1 MNKKFLSAILFGALM
16 VTSTGTFVSCKDYDD
31 DIDEING
38 KIDKIETTLSELESK
53 IGDKGVS
60 SVTFD
65 EKTGVLTVVDG
76 TGSHTYTIK
85 TTAPSVEKTVVT
97 VDGKDLK
104 VDGKV
109 IGQLGDT
116 VEVKDNELYV
126 NGKATGIKVG
136 KYAILEN
143 DADGMYTITLPDAN
157 GEMKTIKLPKATSGM
172 MNVTANVAK
181 FTAKN
186 TVTPSTAPD
195 GIAWGKADKAITWK
209 GAKGNIAKGQLLLGR
224 YTEGEVTVVPS
235 SYNLGAQT
243 LKLVASDGSVAPV
256 TVTATANN
264 DLIYDKGDRAA
275 SANGNWT
282 VAITMDETV
291 TADNIAT
298 AFATEVES
306 QAKNVKYA
314 LSVNGDLVTGYEF
327 VIDTDETAETNA
339 LEATKIKVGGV
350 EGTDDAK
357 TASGTALTISDFKL
371 GTNEIIIED
380 KDKNNAD
387 AHKVYDAYLE
397 IGDIDKAGRY
407 GVTVNGMKITAADK
421 AAKQEIPFIVHIL
434 DVTGAE
440 TKQYIKVTF
449 VAATIE
455 DEPIADQTY
464 KLMPEKNFVIDLG
477 NTFTGLTDEQADKV
491 QGNIT
496 WATDGNFFKEDITES
511 NVTYYTDAACKKQVT
526 DLSKAAT
533 IKTIKYAKIA
543 DSEIADAPKAG
554 ATKLTITLSDA
565 DADGNE
571 IKKVSANYTITLPSF
586 DELAVVNTNAL
597 WNEAGTTLTARMG
610 YSTNATLSLAKAYTV
625 KDGVKGLAID
635 DIEYVA
641 TYTTDAGKVTELTV
655 NKGEIENA
663 GGLIDDNK
671 VKYNTLAATAS
682 IELVADIEDLT
693 VSKDFTV
700 TVKSIFEDAKIVYY
714 KAGAA
719 QSIATVGADNYIA
732 PLTGAADKR
741 TGLALVFNGKEIA
754 VAGTDM
760 AIDGITLTTSDPSA
774 ATEVKVEYDNTE
786 ASKGTVVDPTGT
798 TGKDAK
804 GVSITDMK
812 SGEKGT
818 LVVTF
823 TDKNDVVTTS
833 TIDYQYN

>member
-1 MNKKFLSAILFGALM
+1 M
-16 VTSTGTFVSCKDYDD
+16 VSSTGTFVSCKDYDD

-172 MNVTANVAK
+172 MSVTANEAT
-181 FTAKN
+181 FTAKSIA
-186 TVTPSTAPD
+186 STAPD
-195 GIAWGKADKAITWK
+195 GIAWGKAPEAITWK

-327 VIDTDETAETNA
+327 VIDTDETAETTA
-339 LEATKIKVGGV
+339 LAATKIKVGGV
-350 EGTDDAK
+350 NGTDAAK
-357 TASGTALTISDFKL
+357 TAGGTALTISNFKL

-380 KDKNNAD
+380 KDESNAD

-449 VAATIE
+449 VAATVE

-526 DLSKAAT
+526 DLSSAAT

-543 DSEIADAPKAG
+543 KDEIATAPKAG
-554 ATKLTITLSDA
+554 ATKLTITLSD
-565 DADGNE
+565 DAAAGNE

-610 YSTNATLSLAKAYTV
+610 WSTNATLSLAKAYTV

-641 TYTTDAGKVTELTV
+641 TYTTDDDDVKELTV
-655 NKGEIENA
+655 KKGEIANA
-663 GGLIDDNK
+663 GGLIDNNK

-760 AIDGITLTTSDPSA
+760 KIDGITLTTNDPSS

-786 ASKGTVVDPTGT
+786 ASKGKVVAPTE

-823 TDKNDVVTTS
+823 TDKNGVVTTS

>member
-1 MNKKFLSAILFGALM
+1 M

-31 DIDEING
+31 DIDEINS

-172 MNVTANVAK
+172 MSVTANEAT
-181 FTAKN
+181 FTAKSIA
-186 TVTPSTAPD
+186 STAPD
-195 GIAWGKADKAITWK
+195 GIAWGKAPGAITWK

-243 LKLVASDGSVAPV
+243 LKLVASDGSAAPV

-298 AFATEVES
+298 AFATEVEGDP
-306 QAKNVKYA
+306 KNVKYA

-327 VIDTDETAETNA
+327 VIDTDETAETTA
-339 LEATKIKVGGV
+339 LAATKIKVGGA

-357 TASGTALTISDFKL
+357 NASNPLDISDFKL

-380 KDKNNAD
+380 KDASNAD

-434 DVTGAE
+434 DVKGTE

-449 VAATIE
+449 VAATVE

-496 WATDGNFFKEDITES
+496 WATDGNFFKKDITKS

-526 DLSKAAT
+526 DLSSAAT

-543 DSEIADAPKAG
+543 KDEIADAPKAG

-565 DADGNE
+565 AAAGNE
-571 IKKVSANYTITLPSF
+571 IKKVNANYTITLPSF

-610 YSTNATLSLAKAYTV
+610 YSSNATLSLAKAYTV

-641 TYTTDAGKVTELTV
+641 TYTTDAGAVTKLSVTD
-655 NKGEIENA
+655 GEIA
-663 GGLIDDNK
+663 DADGLIDDNK

-760 AIDGITLTTSDPSA
+760 AIDGITLTTNDPSS

-786 ASKGTVVDPTGT
+786 ASKGTVVAPTGT
-798 TGKDAK
+798 SKDAK

-823 TDKNDVVTTS
+823 TDKNGVVTTS

>member
-31 DIDEING
+31 DIDEINS

-172 MNVTANVAK
+172 MNVTANETT
-181 FTAKN
+181 FTAKSIA
-186 TVTPSTAPD
+186 STAPD

-243 LKLVASDGSVAPV
+243 LKLVASDGSAAPV

-264 DLIYDKGDRAA
+264 DLIYGERAA

-327 VIDTDETAETNA
+327 VIDTDETAETTA
-339 LEATKIKVGGV
+339 LAATKIKVGGV
-350 EGTDDAK
+350 EGTDAAT
-357 TASGTALTISDFKL
+357 TASNPLTISNFKL

-380 KDKNNAD
+380 KDASNAD

-434 DVTGAE
+434 DVTGTE

-449 VAATIE
+449 VAATVE

-496 WATDGNFFKEDITES
+496 WATDGNFFKKDITKS

-526 DLSKAAT
+526 DLSSAAT

-543 DSEIADAPKAG
+543 KDEIADAPKAG
-554 ATKLTITLSDA
+554 ATKLTITLSD
-565 DADGNE
+565 DAAAGNE

-610 YSTNATLSLAKAYTV
+610 YSSNATLSLAKAYTV

-655 NKGEIENA
+655 NNGEIENA
-663 GGLIDDNK
+663 GGLIVEKK

-682 IELVADIEDLT
+682 IELATDLT

-760 AIDGITLTTSDPSA
+760 KIDGITLTTSDPSS
-774 ATEVKVEYDNTE
+774 ATEVKVEYDNTD

-798 TGKDAK
+798 DKDAK

-823 TDKNDVVTTS
+823 TDKNGVVTTS

>member
-53 IGDKGVS
+53 IGDKGVT

-97 VDGKDLK
+97 VDGKNLK

-172 MNVTANVAK
+172 MSVTANEAT
-181 FTAKN
+181 FTAK
-186 TVTPSTAPD
+186 SIASSAPD
-195 GIAWGKADKAITWK
+195 GIAWGKAPGAITWK

-264 DLIYDKGDRAA
+264 DLIYGERAA

-327 VIDTDETAETNA
+327 VIDTDEDPEATA

-357 TASGTALTISDFKL
+357 TASGTPLAISDFKL

-380 KDKNNAD
+380 KAADNAD

-449 VAATIE
+449 VAATVE

-496 WATDGNFFKEDITES
+496 WVTDGNFFKASIS
-511 NVTYYTDAACKKQVT
+511 SVTYYTDAACKKQVT
-526 DLSKAAT
+526 DLSSAAT

-565 DADGNE
+565 ADAGNE

-610 YSTNATLSLAKAYTV
+610 WSTNATLSLAKAYTV

-663 GGLIDDNK
+663 DGLIVEKK

-760 AIDGITLTTSDPSA
+760 AIDGITLTTNDPSS
-774 ATEVKVEYDNTE
+774 ATEVKVEYSNTD
-786 ASKGTVVDPTGT
+786 ASKGTVVAPKGT
-798 TGKDAK
+798 AADKDAK

-823 TDKNDVVTTS
+823 TDKNNVVTTS

>member
-31 DIDEING
+31 DIDEINS

-53 IGDKGVS
+53 IGDKGVT

-172 MNVTANVAK
+172 MNVTANEAT
-181 FTAKN
+181 FTAK
-186 TVTPSTAPD
+186 SIASSAPD

-243 LKLVASDGSVAPV
+243 LKLVASDGSAAPV

-327 VIDTDETAETNA
+327 VIDTDETAETTA
-339 LEATKIKVGGV
+339 LAATKIKVGGV

-357 TASGTALTISDFKL
+357 AESNPLTISNFKL

-380 KDKNNAD
+380 KNESNAD

-434 DVTGAE
+434 DVTGTE

-449 VAATIE
+449 VAATVE

-526 DLSKAAT
+526 DLSSAAT

-543 DSEIADAPKAG
+543 EDEIATAPKAG

-565 DADGNE
+565 AAAGNE

-641 TYTTDAGKVTELTV
+641 TYTTDAGAVTKLSVTD
-655 NKGEIENA
+655 GEIADAN
-663 GGLIDDNK
+663 GLIDDNK

-732 PLTGAADKR
+732 PLTGTADKR
-741 TGLALVFNGKEIA
+741 AGLALVFNGKEIA

-760 AIDGITLTTSDPSA
+760 KIDGITLTTNDPSS
-774 ATEVKVEYDNTE
+774 ATEVKVEYDNTD

-798 TGKDAK
+798 DKDAK

-823 TDKNDVVTTS
+823 TDKNGVVTTS

>member
-1 MNKKFLSAILFGALM
+1 M

-172 MNVTANVAK
+172 MSVTANEAT
-181 FTAKN
+181 FTAK
-186 TVTPSTAPD
+186 SIASSAPD

-264 DLIYDKGDRAA
+264 NLIYGERAA

-327 VIDTDETAETNA
+327 VIDTNETAETTP
-339 LEATKIKVGGV
+339 LEATKIKVGRV
-350 EGTDDAK
+350 NGTDAAK
-357 TASGTALTISDFKL
+357 AASNPLTISNFKL

-380 KDKNNAD
+380 KAADNAD

-449 VAATIE
+449 VAATVE

-511 NVTYYTDAACKKQVT
+511 NVTYYTDAACKKEVT
-526 DLSKAAT
+526 DLSSAAT

-565 DADGNE
+565 ADAGNE

-610 YSTNATLSLAKAYTV
+610 WSTNATLSLAKAYTV

-641 TYTTDAGKVTELTV
+641 TYTTDDGAVTPLTV
-655 NKGEIENA
+655 TA
-663 GGLIDDNK
+663 GNIADANGLIDDNK

-682 IELVADIEDLT
+682 IELVEDIEDLT

-760 AIDGITLTTSDPSA
+760 AIDGITLTTNDPSS

-786 ASKGTVVDPTGT
+786 ASKGTVVAPKGT
-798 TGKDAK
+798 AADKDAK

-823 TDKNDVVTTS
+823 TDKNGVVTTS

>member
-1 MNKKFLSAILFGALM
+1 M

-53 IGDKGVS
+53 IGDKGVT

-172 MNVTANVAK
+172 MNVTANEAT
-181 FTAKN
+181 FTAK
-186 TVTPSTAPD
+186 SIASSAPD
-195 GIAWGKADKAITWK
+195 GIAWEKAPGAITWK

-264 DLIYDKGDRAA
+264 DLIYGDRAA

-327 VIDTDETAETNA
+327 VIDTDETAETTA

-350 EGTDDAK
+350 EGTDAAK
-357 TASGTALTISDFKL
+357 TASNPLTISDFKL

-380 KDKNNAD
+380 KDASNAD

-449 VAATIE
+449 VAATVE

-496 WATDGNFFKEDITES
+496 WATDGNFFKASIS
-511 NVTYYTDAACKKQVT
+511 SVTYYTDAACKKQVT

-565 DADGNE
+565 AAAGNE

-641 TYTTDAGKVTELTV
+641 TYTTDAGDVTKLTV
-655 NKGEIENA
+655 KKGEIANA

-682 IELVADIEDLT
+682 IELAKDLT

-760 AIDGITLTTSDPSA
+760 KIDGITLTTSDPSD

-786 ASKGTVVDPTGT
+786 ASKGKVVDPTGT
-798 TGKDAK
+798 AADKDAK

-823 TDKNDVVTTS
+823 TDKNGVVTTS

>member
-1 MNKKFLSAILFGALM
+1 M
-16 VTSTGTFVSCKDYDD
+16 
-31 DIDEING
+31 
-38 KIDKIETTLSELESK
+38 
-53 IGDKGVS
+53 
-60 SVTFD
+60 
-65 EKTGVLTVVDG
+65 
-76 TGSHTYTIK
+76 
-85 TTAPSVEKTVVT
+85 
-97 VDGKDLK
+97 
-104 VDGKV
+104 
-109 IGQLGDT
+109 
-116 VEVKDNELYV
+116 
-126 NGKATGIKVG
+126 
-136 KYAILEN
+136 
-143 DADGMYTITLPDAN
+143 
-157 GEMKTIKLPKATSGM
+157 
-172 MNVTANVAK
+172 
-181 FTAKN
+181 
-186 TVTPSTAPD
+186 
-195 GIAWGKADKAITWK
+195 
-209 GAKGNIAKGQLLLGR
+209 
-224 YTEGEVTVVPS
+224 
-235 SYNLGAQT
+235 
-243 LKLVASDGSVAPV
+243 
-256 TVTATANN
+256 
-264 DLIYDKGDRAA
+264 
-275 SANGNWT
+275 
-282 VAITMDETV
+282 
-291 TADNIAT
+291 
-298 AFATEVES
+298 
-306 QAKNVKYA
+306 
-314 LSVNGDLVTGYEF
+314 
-327 VIDTDETAETNA
+327 
-339 LEATKIKVGGV
+339 GGV
-350 EGTDDAK
+350 EGTDDAT
-357 TASGTALTISDFKL
+357 TASNPLDISDFKL

-380 KDKNNAD
+380 KDASNAD

-434 DVTGAE
+434 DVTGTE

-449 VAATIE
+449 VAATVE

-496 WATDGNFFKEDITES
+496 WATDGNFFKASIS
-511 NVTYYTDAACKKQVT
+511 SVTYYTDAACKKQVT
-526 DLSKAAT
+526 DLSSAAT

-554 ATKLTITLSDA
+554 ATKLTITLSD
-565 DADGNE
+565 DAAAGNE

-610 YSTNATLSLAKAYTV
+610 WSTNATLSLAKAYTV

-641 TYTTDAGKVTELTV
+641 TYTTDAGAVTKLSVTD
-655 NKGEIENA
+655 GEIADAN
-663 GGLIDDNK
+663 GLIDDNK

-682 IELVADIEDLT
+682 IELATDLT

-700 TVKSIFEDAKIVYY
+700 NVKSIFEDAKIVDY

-741 TGLALVFNGKEIA
+741 AGLALVFNGKEIA

-760 AIDGITLTTSDPSA
+760 KIDGITLVSATPDA
-774 ATEVKVEYDNTE
+774 ATKVQVAYSNTE
-786 ASKGTVVDPTGT
+786 ASKGTVVAPTGT
-798 TGKDAK
+798 SKDAK

-823 TDKNDVVTTS
+823 TDKNGVVTTS

>member
-172 MNVTANVAK
+172 MNVTANEAT
-181 FTAKN
+181 FTAK
-186 TVTPSTAPD
+186 SIASSAPD

-380 KDKNNAD
+380 KAADNAD

-434 DVTGAE
+434 DVTGTE

-449 VAATIE
+449 VAATVE

-511 NVTYYTDAACKKQVT
+511 NVTYYTDAACKKEVT
-526 DLSKAAT
+526 DLSSAAT

-565 DADGNE
+565 AAAGNE

-610 YSTNATLSLAKAYTV
+610 WSTNATLSLAKAYTV

-635 DIEYVA
+635 NIEYVA

-682 IELVADIEDLT
+682 IELATDLT

-741 TGLALVFNGKEIA
+741 AGLALVFNGKEIA

-760 AIDGITLTTSDPSA
+760 AIDGITLVSTTPDA
-774 ATEVKVEYDNTE
+774 ATKVQVAYKNTE
-786 ASKGTVVDPTGT
+786 ASKGTVVAPKGT
-798 TGKDAK
+798 AADKDAK

-823 TDKNDVVTTS
+823 TDKNGVVTTS

>member
-172 MNVTANVAK
+172 MSVTANEAT
-181 FTAKN
+181 FTAKSIA
-186 TVTPSTAPD
+186 STAPD
-195 GIAWGKADKAITWK
+195 GIAWGKAPGAITWK

-224 YTEGEVTVVPS
+224 YTEGKVTVVPS

-256 TVTATANN
+256 TVTATADN
-264 DLIYDKGDRAA
+264 DLISGDRAA
-275 SANGNWT
+275 SANGDWT

-327 VIDTDETAETNA
+327 VIDTDEDPEATALA
-339 LEATKIKVGGV
+339 ATKIKVGGAN
-350 EGTDDAK
+350 GTDAAK
-357 TASGTALTISDFKL
+357 TASGTALTISNFKL

-380 KDKNNAD
+380 EDASNAD

-434 DVTGAE
+434 DVTGIE

-449 VAATIE
+449 VAATVE

-526 DLSKAAT
+526 DLSSAAT

-543 DSEIADAPKAG
+543 KDEIADAPKAG

-565 DADGNE
+565 ADAGNE

-610 YSTNATLSLAKAYTV
+610 WSTNATLSLAKAYTV

-641 TYTTDAGKVTELTV
+641 TYTTDDDVTELTV
-655 NKGEIENA
+655 KKGEIENA
-663 GGLIDDNK
+663 NGLIVKKK

-682 IELVADIEDLT
+682 IELAKDLT

-760 AIDGITLTTSDPSA
+760 KIDGITLTTNDPSS
-774 ATEVKVEYDNTE
+774 ATEVKVEYKNTD
-786 ASKGTVVDPTGT
+786 ASKGTVVAPTGT
-798 TGKDAK
+798 DKDAK

-823 TDKNDVVTTS
+823 TDKNGVVTTS

>member
-1 MNKKFLSAILFGALM
+1 M

-264 DLIYDKGDRAA
+264 DLIYGDRAA

-327 VIDTDETAETNA
+327 VIDTDETAETTA

-350 EGTDDAK
+350 NGTDDAK
-357 TASGTALTISDFKL
+357 NASGTALDISDFKL

-440 TKQYIKVTF
+440 TKQYINVTF
-449 VAATIE
+449 VAATVE

-526 DLSKAAT
+526 DLSSAAT

-565 DADGNE
+565 AAAGNE

-610 YSTNATLSLAKAYTV
+610 WSTNATLSLAKAYTV
-625 KDGVKGLAID
+625 KDGVKGLTID
-635 DIEYVA
+635 EIEYVA
-641 TYTTDAGKVTELTV
+641 TYTTDDGDVTELTV
-655 NKGEIENA
+655 TDGEIENA
-663 GGLIDDNK
+663 SGLIDDNK

-682 IELVADIEDLT
+682 IELATDLT

-760 AIDGITLTTSDPSA
+760 AIDGITLTTNDPSS

-786 ASKGTVVDPTGT
+786 ASKGTVVAPKGT
-798 TGKDAK
+798 AADKDAK

-823 TDKNDVVTTS
+823 TDKNGVVTTS

>member
-172 MNVTANVAK
+172 MSVTANEAT
-181 FTAKN
+181 FTAKSIA
-186 TVTPSTAPD
+186 TTAPD
-195 GIAWGKADKAITWK
+195 GIAWGKAPGAITWK

-224 YTEGEVTVVPS
+224 YTEGKVTVVPS

-256 TVTATANN
+256 TVTATADN
-264 DLIYDKGDRAA
+264 DLIYGDRAA

-327 VIDTDETAETNA
+327 VIDTDETAETTA
-339 LEATKIKVGGV
+339 LAATKIKVGGV
-350 EGTDDAK
+350 EGTDAAT
-357 TASGTALTISDFKL
+357 TASNPLTISDFKL

-380 KDKNNAD
+380 KDASNAD

-434 DVTGAE
+434 DVTGTE

-449 VAATIE
+449 VAATVE

-496 WATDGNFFKEDITES
+496 WATDGNFFKASIS
-511 NVTYYTDAACKKQVT
+511 SVTYYTDAACKKQVT
-526 DLSKAAT
+526 DLSSAAT

-554 ATKLTITLSDA
+554 ATKLTITLSD
-565 DADGNE
+565 DAAAGNE

-610 YSTNATLSLAKAYTV
+610 WKSNNATLSLSKAYTV

-641 TYTTDAGKVTELTV
+641 TYTTDDGAVTKLSVTD
-655 NKGEIENA
+655 GEIADA
-663 GGLIDDNK
+663 GGLIVEKK

-760 AIDGITLTTSDPSA
+760 KIDGIKLTTSDPSD
-774 ATEVKVEYDNTE
+774 ATEVKVEYKNTD
-786 ASKGTVVDPTGT
+786 ASKGTVVAPTGT
-798 TGKDAK
+798 AADKDAK
-804 GVSITDMK
+804 GVSITGMK

-823 TDKNDVVTTS
+823 TDKNGVVTTS

>member
-1 MNKKFLSAILFGALM
+1 M
-16 VTSTGTFVSCKDYDD
+16 VSSTGTFVSCKDYDD

-172 MNVTANVAK
+172 MNVTANEAT
-181 FTAKN
+181 FTAK
-186 TVTPSTAPD
+186 SIASSAPD

-243 LKLVASDGSVAPV
+243 LKLVASDGSAAPV

-327 VIDTDETAETNA
+327 VIDTDEDPEATALA
-339 LEATKIKVGGV
+339 ATKIKVGGV
-350 EGTDDAK
+350 NGTDDAK
-357 TASGTALTISDFKL
+357 TASGTALTISNFKL

-380 KDKNNAD
+380 KDESNAD

-434 DVTGAE
+434 DVTGTE

-449 VAATIE
+449 GAATVE

-526 DLSKAAT
+526 DLSSAAT

-543 DSEIADAPKAG
+543 EDEIATAPKAG

-565 DADGNE
+565 AAAGNE

-610 YSTNATLSLAKAYTV
+610 WSTNATLSLAKAYTV

-655 NKGEIENA
+655 NNGEIENA
-663 GGLIDDNK
+663 NGLIDDNK

-682 IELVADIEDLT
+682 IELATDLT

-760 AIDGITLTTSDPSA
+760 KIDGITLTTNDPSS
-774 ATEVKVEYDNTE
+774 ATEVKVEYSNTE

-798 TGKDAK
+798 AADKDAK

-823 TDKNDVVTTS
+823 TDKNGVVTTS

>member
-264 DLIYDKGDRAA
+264 NLIYGERAA

-306 QAKNVKYA
+306 KAKNVKYA

-327 VIDTDETAETNA
+327 VIDTDETAETTA
-339 LEATKIKVGGV
+339 LAATKIKVGGA
-350 EGTDDAK
+350 EGTDAAK
-357 TASGTALTISDFKL
+357 AASNPLTISDFKL

-380 KDKNNAD
+380 KAADNAD

-449 VAATIE
+449 VAATVE

-496 WATDGNFFKEDITES
+496 WATDGNFFKASIS
-511 NVTYYTDAACKKQVT
+511 SVTYYTDAACKKQVT
-526 DLSKAAT
+526 DLSSAAT

-565 DADGNE
+565 ADAGNE

-610 YSTNATLSLAKAYTV
+610 WSTNATLSLAKAYTV

-635 DIEYVA
+635 RIEYVA
-641 TYTTDAGKVTELTV
+641 TYTTDDGDVKKLTV
-655 NKGEIENA
+655 TDGEIA
-663 GGLIDDNK
+663 DADGLIVENK

-682 IELVADIEDLT
+682 IELATDLT

-760 AIDGITLTTSDPSA
+760 AIDGITLVSTTPDA
-774 ATEVKVEYDNTE
+774 ATKVQVAYKNTE
-786 ASKGTVVDPTGT
+786 ASKGTVVAPTGT
-798 TGKDAK
+798 DKDAK

-823 TDKNDVVTTS
+823 TDKNGVVTTS

>member
-97 VDGKDLK
+97 VDGKNLK

-172 MNVTANVAK
+172 MSVTANEAT
-181 FTAKN
+181 FTAK
-186 TVTPSTAPD
+186 SIASSAPD

-264 DLIYDKGDRAA
+264 DLIYGDRAA

-327 VIDTDETAETNA
+327 VIDTDETAETTA

-350 EGTDDAK
+350 NGTDDAK
-357 TASGTALTISDFKL
+357 NASGTALTISDFKL

-380 KDKNNAD
+380 KAADNAD

-449 VAATIE
+449 VTATVE

-496 WATDGNFFKEDITES
+496 WATDGNFFKASIS
-511 NVTYYTDAACKKQVT
+511 SVTYYTDAACKKQVT
-526 DLSKAAT
+526 DLSSAAT

-565 DADGNE
+565 AAAGNE

-610 YSTNATLSLAKAYTV
+610 WSTNATLSLAKAYTV

-641 TYTTDAGKVTELTV
+641 TYTTDAGAVTPLTV
-655 NKGEIENA
+655 NKGEIADAN
-663 GGLIDDNK
+663 GLIDDNK

-682 IELVADIEDLT
+682 IELAKDLT

-741 TGLALVFNGKEIA
+741 AGLALVFNGKEIA

-760 AIDGITLTTSDPSA
+760 KIDGITLTTSDPSS
-774 ATEVKVEYDNTE
+774 ATEVKVEYKNTE
-786 ASKGTVVDPTGT
+786 ASKGTVVAPTE

-823 TDKNDVVTTS
+823 TDKNGVVTTS

>member
-172 MNVTANVAK
+172 MSVNVDDEKAIFTANT
-181 FTAKN
+181 TASN
-186 TVTPSTAPD
+186 PT
-195 GIAWGKADKAITWK
+195 GIAWGKANKAITWK

-243 LKLVASDGSVAPV
+243 LKLVASDGSAAPV

-327 VIDTDETAETNA
+327 VIDTDETAETTA
-339 LEATKIKVGGV
+339 LAATKIKVGGA

-357 TASGTALTISDFKL
+357 NASNPLTISDFKL

-380 KDKNNAD
+380 KDASNAD

-434 DVTGAE
+434 DVTGTE

-449 VAATIE
+449 VAATVE

-526 DLSKAAT
+526 DLSSAAT

-543 DSEIADAPKAG
+543 EDEIATAPKAG
-554 ATKLTITLSDA
+554 ATKLTITLS

-610 YSTNATLSLAKAYTV
+610 WKSNNATLSLAKAYTV

-635 DIEYVA
+635 NIEYVA
-641 TYTTDAGKVTELTV
+641 TYTTDAGAVTELTV
-655 NKGEIENA
+655 TDGEIA
-663 GGLIDDNK
+663 DADGLIDDNK

-682 IELVADIEDLT
+682 IELATGLT

-741 TGLALVFNGKEIA
+741 AGLALVFNGKEIA

-760 AIDGITLTTSDPSA
+760 KIDGITLTTTSNPSD
-774 ATEVKVEYDNTE
+774 ATEVKVEYKNTE
-786 ASKGTVVDPTGT
+786 ASKGKVVAPTE

-823 TDKNDVVTTS
+823 TDKNGVVTTS

>member
-172 MNVTANVAK
+172 MSVTANVAK

-186 TVTPSTAPD
+186 TVTPSSAPD

-264 DLIYDKGDRAA
+264 NLIYGDRAA

-327 VIDTDETAETNA
+327 VIDTDETAEATA

-350 EGTDDAK
+350 EGTDAAK
-357 TASGTALTISDFKL
+357 AASNPLTISDFKL

-380 KDKNNAD
+380 KAADNAD

-434 DVTGAE
+434 DVKGAE

-449 VAATIE
+449 VAATVE

-496 WATDGNFFKEDITES
+496 WATDGNFFKASIS
-511 NVTYYTDAACKKQVT
+511 SVTYYTDAACKKQVT
-526 DLSKAAT
+526 DLSSAAT

-565 DADGNE
+565 AAAGNE

-610 YSTNATLSLAKAYTV
+610 WSTNATLSLAKAYTV

-635 DIEYVA
+635 EIEYVA
-641 TYTTDAGKVTELTV
+641 TYTTDDGKVTELTV

-663 GGLIDDNK
+663 DGLIDDNK

-682 IELVADIEDLT
+682 IELAKDLT

-741 TGLALVFNGKEIA
+741 AGLALVFNGKEIA

-760 AIDGITLTTSDPSA
+760 AIDGITLVSTTPSD

-786 ASKGTVVDPTGT
+786 ASKGKVVAPKGT
-798 TGKDAK
+798 AADKDAK

>member
-1 MNKKFLSAILFGALM
+1 
-16 VTSTGTFVSCKDYDD
+16 
-31 DIDEING
+31 
-38 KIDKIETTLSELESK
+38 
-53 IGDKGVS
+53 
-60 SVTFD
+60 
-65 EKTGVLTVVDG
+65 
-76 TGSHTYTIK
+76 
-85 TTAPSVEKTVVT
+85 
-97 VDGKDLK
+97 
-104 VDGKV
+104 
-109 IGQLGDT
+109 
-116 VEVKDNELYV
+116 
-126 NGKATGIKVG
+126 
-136 KYAILEN
+136 
-143 DADGMYTITLPDAN
+143 
-157 GEMKTIKLPKATSGM
+157 MKTIKLPKATSGM

-195 GIAWGKADKAITWK
+195 GIAWGKAPGAITWK

-256 TVTATANN
+256 TVTATADN
-264 DLIYDKGDRAA
+264 DLIYGDRAA

-327 VIDTDETAETNA
+327 VIDTDETAETTA
-339 LEATKIKVGGV
+339 LAATKIKVGGA

-357 TASGTALTISDFKL
+357 NASNPLTISDFKL

-380 KDKNNAD
+380 KDASDAD

-434 DVTGAE
+434 DVTGTE

-449 VAATIE
+449 VAATVE

-565 DADGNE
+565 ADAGNE

-610 YSTNATLSLAKAYTV
+610 WSTNATLSLAKAYTV
-625 KDGVKGLAID
+625 KDGVKGLTID
-635 DIEYVA
+635 EIEYVA

-655 NKGEIENA
+655 KKGEIADA
-663 GGLIDDNK
+663 GGLIVDNK

-741 TGLALVFNGKEIA
+741 AGLALVFNGKEIA

-760 AIDGITLTTSDPSA
+760 KIDGITLVSATPDA
-774 ATEVKVEYDNTE
+774 ATKVQVAYSNTE
-786 ASKGTVVDPTGT
+786 ASKGKVVAPTGT
-798 TGKDAK
+798 TSKDAK
-804 GVSITDMK
+804 GVSITDMR

-823 TDKNDVVTTS
+823 TDKNGVVTTS

>member
-172 MNVTANVAK
+172 MSVTANEAT
-181 FTAKN
+181 FTAKSIA
-186 TVTPSTAPD
+186 TTAPD
-195 GIAWGKADKAITWK
+195 GIAWGKAPGAITWK

-224 YTEGEVTVVPS
+224 YTEGKVTVVPS

-256 TVTATANN
+256 TVTATADN
-264 DLIYDKGDRAA
+264 DLIYGDRAA
-275 SANGNWT
+275 SANGDWT

-298 AFATEVES
+298 AFATEVEGDP
-306 QAKNVKYA
+306 KNVKYA

-327 VIDTDETAETNA
+327 VIDTDETAETTA
-339 LEATKIKVGGV
+339 LAATKIKVGGV
-350 EGTDDAK
+350 EGTDAAT
-357 TASGTALTISDFKL
+357 TASNPLTISNFKL

-380 KDKNNAD
+380 KDASNAD

-434 DVTGAE
+434 DVTGTE

-449 VAATIE
+449 VAATVE

-526 DLSKAAT
+526 DLSSAAT

-543 DSEIADAPKAG
+543 DSEIATAPKAG
-554 ATKLTITLSDA
+554 ATKLTITLSD
-565 DADGNE
+565 DAAAGNE

-610 YSTNATLSLAKAYTV
+610 WSTNATLSLAKAYTV

-641 TYTTDAGKVTELTV
+641 TYTTDDDDVKELTV
-655 NKGEIENA
+655 TAGEIADA
-663 GGLIDDNK
+663 GGLIVDNK

-682 IELVADIEDLT
+682 IELATDLT

-760 AIDGITLTTSDPSA
+760 AIDGIKLTTSDPSD
-774 ATEVKVEYDNTE
+774 ATEVKVEYKNTE
-786 ASKGTVVDPTGT
+786 ASKGTVVAPTGT
-798 TGKDAK
+798 SKDAK

-823 TDKNDVVTTS
+823 TDKNGVVTTS

>member
-1 MNKKFLSAILFGALM
+1 M

-172 MNVTANVAK
+172 MSVNVDNKKAIFTANT
-181 FTAKN
+181 TASN
-186 TVTPSTAPD
+186 PT
-195 GIAWGKADKAITWK
+195 GIAWGKAPGAITWK

-243 LKLVASDGSVAPV
+243 LKLVASDGSAAPV

-298 AFATEVES
+298 AFATEVEGDP
-306 QAKNVKYA
+306 KNVKYA

-327 VIDTDETAETNA
+327 VIDTDETAETTVLA
-339 LEATKIKVGGV
+339 ATKIKVGGV
-350 EGTDDAK
+350 NGTDDAK
-357 TASGTALTISDFKL
+357 AASNPLTISDFKL

-380 KDKNNAD
+380 KAADNAD

-434 DVTGAE
+434 DVTGTE

-449 VAATIE
+449 VAATVE

-526 DLSKAAT
+526 DLSSAAT

-543 DSEIADAPKAG
+543 DSEIATAPKAG
-554 ATKLTITLSDA
+554 ATKLTITLSD
-565 DADGNE
+565 DAAAGNE

-610 YSTNATLSLAKAYTV
+610 WSTNATLSLAKAYTV

-641 TYTTDAGKVTELTV
+641 TYTTNDGDVTELTV
-655 NKGEIENA
+655 TAGEIADA
-663 GGLIDDNK
+663 GGLIVDNK

-682 IELVADIEDLT
+682 IELATDLT

-760 AIDGITLTTSDPSA
+760 KIDGITLTTNDPSS
-774 ATEVKVEYDNTE
+774 ATEVKVEYSNTE
-786 ASKGTVVDPTGT
+786 ASKGTVVAPTGT
-798 TGKDAK
+798 DKDAK

-823 TDKNDVVTTS
+823 TDKNGVVTTS

>member
-172 MNVTANVAK
+172 MSVTANEAT
-181 FTAKN
+181 FTAK
-186 TVTPSTAPD
+186 SIASSAPD

-209 GAKGNIAKGQLLLGR
+209 GAKGNITKGQLLLGR
-224 YTEGEVTVVPS
+224 YTKGEVTVVPS

-243 LKLVASDGSVAPV
+243 LKLVASDGSAAPV

-264 DLIYDKGDRAA
+264 DLIYGERAA

-327 VIDTDETAETNA
+327 VIDTDETAETTA

-357 TASGTALTISDFKL
+357 NASGTALDISDFKL

-380 KDKNNAD
+380 KDADNAD

-449 VAATIE
+449 VAATVE

-496 WATDGNFFKEDITES
+496 WATDGNFFKASIS
-511 NVTYYTDAACKKQVT
+511 SVTYYTDAACKKQVT
-526 DLSKAAT
+526 DLSSAAT

-543 DSEIADAPKAG
+543 EDEIADAPKAG

-565 DADGNE
+565 ADAGNE

-610 YSTNATLSLAKAYTV
+610 WSTNATLSLAKAYTV

-682 IELVADIEDLT
+682 IELAKDLT

-760 AIDGITLTTSDPSA
+760 KIDGITLTTSDPSD

-786 ASKGTVVDPTGT
+786 ASKGKVVDPTGT

-823 TDKNDVVTTS
+823 TDKNGVVTTS

>member
-1 MNKKFLSAILFGALM
+1 M

-172 MNVTANVAK
+172 MSVTANEAT
-181 FTAKN
+181 FTAKSIA
-186 TVTPSTAPD
+186 STAPD
-195 GIAWGKADKAITWK
+195 GIAWGKAPEAITWK

-327 VIDTDETAETNA
+327 VIDTDETAETTA
-339 LEATKIKVGGV
+339 LAATKIKVGGV
-350 EGTDDAK
+350 NGTDAAK
-357 TASGTALTISDFKL
+357 TVGGTALTISNFKL

-380 KDKNNAD
+380 KDESNAD

-449 VAATIE
+449 VAATVE

-526 DLSKAAT
+526 DLSSAAT

-543 DSEIADAPKAG
+543 KDEIATAPKAG
-554 ATKLTITLSDA
+554 ATKLTITLSD
-565 DADGNE
+565 DAAAGNE

-610 YSTNATLSLAKAYTV
+610 WSTNATLSLAKAYTV

-641 TYTTDAGKVTELTV
+641 TYTTDDDDVKELTV
-655 NKGEIENA
+655 KKGEIANA
-663 GGLIDDNK
+663 GGLIDNNK

-760 AIDGITLTTSDPSA
+760 KIDGITLTTNDPSS

-786 ASKGTVVDPTGT
+786 ASKGKVVAPTE

-823 TDKNDVVTTS
+823 TDKNGVVTTS

>member
-1 MNKKFLSAILFGALM
+1 M

-172 MNVTANVAK
+172 MNVTANEAT
-181 FTAKN
+181 FTAK
-186 TVTPSTAPD
+186 SIASSAPD

-243 LKLVASDGSVAPV
+243 LKLVASDGSAAPV

-327 VIDTDETAETNA
+327 VIDTDEDPEATALA
-339 LEATKIKVGGV
+339 ATKIKVGGV
-350 EGTDDAK
+350 NGTDDAK
-357 TASGTALTISDFKL
+357 TASGTALTISNFKL

-380 KDKNNAD
+380 KDESNAD

-434 DVTGAE
+434 DVTGTE

-449 VAATIE
+449 GAATVE

-496 WATDGNFFKEDITES
+496 WATDGNFFKKDITKS

-526 DLSKAAT
+526 DLSSAAT

-543 DSEIADAPKAG
+543 EDEIATAPKAG

-565 DADGNE
+565 DAAGNE

-610 YSTNATLSLAKAYTV
+610 WSTNATLSLAKAYTV
-625 KDGVKGLAID
+625 KDGVKGLAIG

-641 TYTTDAGKVTELTV
+641 TYTTNDGDVTKLTV
-655 NKGEIENA
+655 TAGEIADA
-663 GGLIDDNK
+663 GGLIVDNK

-682 IELVADIEDLT
+682 IELAKDLT

-760 AIDGITLTTSDPSA
+760 KIDGITLTTNDPSS
-774 ATEVKVEYDNTE
+774 ATEVKVEYKNTD
-786 ASKGTVVDPTGT
+786 ASKGTVVAPTGT
-798 TGKDAK
+798 DKDAK

-823 TDKNDVVTTS
+823 TDKNGVVTTS

>member
-53 IGDKGVS
+53 IGDKGVT

-172 MNVTANVAK
+172 MSVTANEAT
-181 FTAKN
+181 FTAKSIA
-186 TVTPSTAPD
+186 STAPD

-264 DLIYDKGDRAA
+264 DLIYGDRAA

-327 VIDTDETAETNA
+327 VIDTDEDPEATALA
-339 LEATKIKVGGV
+339 ATKIKVGGV
-350 EGTDDAK
+350 EGTDDAT
-357 TASGTALTISDFKL
+357 TASNPLDISDFKL

-380 KDKNNAD
+380 KDASNAD

-434 DVTGAE
+434 DVTGTE
-440 TKQYIKVTF
+440 TKQYINVTF
-449 VAATIE
+449 VAATVE

-496 WATDGNFFKEDITES
+496 WATDGNFFKASIS
-511 NVTYYTDAACKKQVT
+511 SVTYYTDAACKKEVT
-526 DLSKAAT
+526 NLSSAAT

-565 DADGNE
+565 AAAGNE

-610 YSTNATLSLAKAYTV
+610 YSSNATLSLAKAYTV

-641 TYTTDAGKVTELTV
+641 TYTTDDDDVKELTV
-655 NKGEIENA
+655 TAGEIADA
-663 GGLIDDNK
+663 GGLIVDNK

-682 IELVADIEDLT
+682 IELATDLT

-741 TGLALVFNGKEIA
+741 TGLALVFNSKEIA

-760 AIDGITLTTSDPSA
+760 AIDGIKLTTSDPSD
-774 ATEVKVEYDNTE
+774 ATEVKVEYKNTE

-798 TGKDAK
+798 AAGKDAK
-804 GVSITDMK
+804 GVSITGMK

>member
-1 MNKKFLSAILFGALM
+1 M
-16 VTSTGTFVSCKDYDD
+16 
-31 DIDEING
+31 
-38 KIDKIETTLSELESK
+38 
-53 IGDKGVS
+53 
-60 SVTFD
+60 
-65 EKTGVLTVVDG
+65 
-76 TGSHTYTIK
+76 
-85 TTAPSVEKTVVT
+85 
-97 VDGKDLK
+97 
-104 VDGKV
+104 
-109 IGQLGDT
+109 
-116 VEVKDNELYV
+116 
-126 NGKATGIKVG
+126 
-136 KYAILEN
+136 
-143 DADGMYTITLPDAN
+143 
-157 GEMKTIKLPKATSGM
+157 
-172 MNVTANVAK
+172 
-181 FTAKN
+181 
-186 TVTPSTAPD
+186 
-195 GIAWGKADKAITWK
+195 
-209 GAKGNIAKGQLLLGR
+209 LGR

-327 VIDTDETAETNA
+327 VIDTDETAETTA
-339 LEATKIKVGGV
+339 LAATKIKVGGV
-350 EGTDDAK
+350 NGTDAAK
-357 TASGTALTISDFKL
+357 TAGGTALTISNFKL

-380 KDKNNAD
+380 KDESNAD

-449 VAATIE
+449 VAATVE

-526 DLSKAAT
+526 DLSSAAT

-543 DSEIADAPKAG
+543 KDEIATAPKAG
-554 ATKLTITLSDA
+554 ATKLTITLSD
-565 DADGNE
+565 DAAAGNE

-610 YSTNATLSLAKAYTV
+610 WSTNATLSLAKAYTV

-641 TYTTDAGKVTELTV
+641 TYTTDDDDVKELTV
-655 NKGEIENA
+655 KKGEIANA
-663 GGLIDDNK
+663 GGLIDNNK

-760 AIDGITLTTSDPSA
+760 KIDGITLTTNDPSS

-786 ASKGTVVDPTGT
+786 ASKGKVVAPTE

-823 TDKNDVVTTS
+823 TDKNGVVTTS

>member
-53 IGDKGVS
+53 IGDKGVT

-85 TTAPSVEKTVVT
+85 TTAPSVAKTVVT

-172 MNVTANVAK
+172 MNVTANEAT
-181 FTAKN
+181 FTAK
-186 TVTPSTAPD
+186 SIASSAPD
-195 GIAWGKADKAITWK
+195 GIAWGKAPGAITWK

-264 DLIYDKGDRAA
+264 DLIYGDRAA

-327 VIDTDETAETNA
+327 VIDTDEDPEATALA
-339 LEATKIKVGGV
+339 ATKIKVGGV
-350 EGTDDAK
+350 EGTDDAT
-357 TASGTALTISDFKL
+357 TASNPLDISDFKL

-380 KDKNNAD
+380 KGASDAD

-434 DVTGAE
+434 DVTGTE

-449 VAATIE
+449 VAATVE

-496 WATDGNFFKEDITES
+496 WATDGNFFKKDITES

-543 DSEIADAPKAG
+543 DSEIAAAPKAG

-565 DADGNE
+565 DAAGNE

-610 YSTNATLSLAKAYTV
+610 WSTNATLSLAKAYTV

-641 TYTTDAGKVTELTV
+641 TYTTDDDDVKELTV
-655 NKGEIENA
+655 TAGEIADA

-682 IELVADIEDLT
+682 IELATDLT

-760 AIDGITLTTSDPSA
+760 KIDGIKLTTSDPSS
-774 ATEVKVEYDNTE
+774 ATEVKVEYDNTD
-786 ASKGTVVDPTGT
+786 ASKGTVVAPTG

>member
-53 IGDKGVS
+53 IGDKGVT

-172 MNVTANVAK
+172 MSVTANEAT
-181 FTAKN
+181 FTAK
-186 TVTPSTAPD
+186 SIASSAPD

-264 DLIYDKGDRAA
+264 DLIYGERAA

-327 VIDTDETAETNA
+327 VIDTDETAETTA
-339 LEATKIKVGGV
+339 LAATKIKVGGV

-357 TASGTALTISDFKL
+357 TASNPLTISNFKL

-380 KDKNNAD
+380 KDASNAD

-434 DVTGAE
+434 DVTGTE
-440 TKQYIKVTF
+440 TKQYINVTF
-449 VAATIE
+449 VAATVE

-526 DLSKAAT
+526 DLSSAAT

-554 ATKLTITLSDA
+554 ATKLTITLSD
-565 DADGNE
+565 DAAAGNE

-610 YSTNATLSLAKAYTV
+610 YSSNATLSLAKAYTV
-625 KDGVKGLAID
+625 KDGVKGLAIG

-641 TYTTDAGKVTELTV
+641 TYTTNDGDVTKLTV
-655 NKGEIENA
+655 TAGEIADA
-663 GGLIDDNK
+663 GGLIVDNK

-760 AIDGITLTTSDPSA
+760 AIDGITLVSTTPDA
-774 ATEVKVEYDNTE
+774 ATKVQVAYKNTE
-786 ASKGTVVDPTGT
+786 ASKGTVVAPTGT
-798 TGKDAK
+798 AASKDAK

-823 TDKNDVVTTS
+823 TDKNGVVTTS

>member
-172 MNVTANVAK
+172 MSVTANEAT
-181 FTAKN
+181 FTAK
-186 TVTPSTAPD
+186 SIASSAPD

-243 LKLVASDGSVAPV
+243 LKLVASDGSAAPV

-264 DLIYDKGDRAA
+264 DLIYGDRAA

-327 VIDTDETAETNA
+327 VIDTDEDPEATPLA
-339 LEATKIKVGGV
+339 ATKIKVGGV
-350 EGTDDAK
+350 NGTDDAK
-357 TASGTALTISDFKL
+357 NASGTALTISDFKL

-380 KDKNNAD
+380 KDASNAD

-434 DVTGAE
+434 DVKGTE
-440 TKQYIKVTF
+440 TKQYINVTF
-449 VAATIE
+449 VAATVE

-496 WATDGNFFKEDITES
+496 WATDGNFFKASIS
-511 NVTYYTDAACKKQVT
+511 SVTYYTDAACKKQVT
-526 DLSKAAT
+526 DLSSAAT

-543 DSEIADAPKAG
+543 EDEIADTPKAG

-565 DADGNE
+565 ADAGNE

-610 YSTNATLSLAKAYTV
+610 WSTNATLSLAKAYTV
-625 KDGVKGLAID
+625 KDGVKGLAIG

-641 TYTTDAGKVTELTV
+641 TYTTDAGAVTPLTV

-663 GGLIDDNK
+663 GGLIVEKK

-682 IELVADIEDLT
+682 IELAKDLT

-741 TGLALVFNGKEIA
+741 AGLALVFNGKEIA

-760 AIDGITLTTSDPSA
+760 AIDGITLVSTTPDA
-774 ATEVKVEYDNTE
+774 ATKVQVAYKNTE
-786 ASKGTVVDPTGT
+786 ASKGTVVDPTG

-823 TDKNDVVTTS
+823 TDKNGVVTTS

>member
-1 MNKKFLSAILFGALM
+1 M

-172 MNVTANVAK
+172 MNVTANEAT
-181 FTAKN
+181 FTAK
-186 TVTPSTAPD
+186 SIASSAPD
-195 GIAWGKADKAITWK
+195 GIAWGKAPGAITWK

-264 DLIYDKGDRAA
+264 DLIYGDRAA

-327 VIDTDETAETNA
+327 VIDTDETAETTA

-350 EGTDDAK
+350 EGTDAAK
-357 TASGTALTISDFKL
+357 TASNPLTISDFKL

-380 KDKNNAD
+380 KDASNAD

-449 VAATIE
+449 VAATVE

-496 WATDGNFFKEDITES
+496 WATDGNFFKASIS
-511 NVTYYTDAACKKQVT
+511 SVTYYTDAACKKQVT

-543 DSEIADAPKAG
+543 KDEIADAPKAG

-565 DADGNE
+565 AAAGNE

-610 YSTNATLSLAKAYTV
+610 WSTNATLSLAKAYTV

-641 TYTTDAGKVTELTV
+641 TYTTDAGDVTKLTV
-655 NKGEIENA
+655 KKGEIANA

-682 IELVADIEDLT
+682 IELAKDLT

-760 AIDGITLTTSDPSA
+760 KIDGITLTTSDPSD

-786 ASKGTVVDPTGT
+786 ASKGKVVDPTGT
-798 TGKDAK
+798 AADKDAK

-823 TDKNDVVTTS
+823 TDKNGVVTTS

>member
-31 DIDEING
+31 DIDEINS

-172 MNVTANVAK
+172 MSVTANEAT
-181 FTAKN
+181 FTAKSIA
-186 TVTPSTAPD
+186 STAPD
-195 GIAWGKADKAITWK
+195 GIAWGKAPGAITWK

-224 YTEGEVTVVPS
+224 YTEGKVTVVPS

-256 TVTATANN
+256 TVTATADN
-264 DLIYDKGDRAA
+264 DLIYGDRAA
-275 SANGNWT
+275 SANGDWT

-327 VIDTDETAETNA
+327 VIDTDEDPEATALA
-339 LEATKIKVGGV
+339 ATKIKVGGAN
-350 EGTDDAK
+350 GTDAAK
-357 TASGTALTISDFKL
+357 TAGGTALTISNFKL

-380 KDKNNAD
+380 KDESNAD

-434 DVTGAE
+434 DVTGTE

-449 VAATIE
+449 VAATVE

-496 WATDGNFFKEDITES
+496 WATDGNFFKASIS
-511 NVTYYTDAACKKQVT
+511 SVTYYTDAACKKQVT

-543 DSEIADAPKAG
+543 DSEIATAPKAG
-554 ATKLTITLSDA
+554 ATKLTITLSD
-565 DADGNE
+565 DAAAGNE

-610 YSTNATLSLAKAYTV
+610 YSSNATLSLAKAYTV
-625 KDGVKGLAID
+625 KDGVKGLAIG

-641 TYTTDAGKVTELTV
+641 TYTTDAGAVTKLSVTDGKIADADE
-655 NKGEIENA
+655 
-663 GGLIDDNK
+663 LIDDNK

-741 TGLALVFNGKEIA
+741 AGLALVFNGKEIA

-760 AIDGITLTTSDPSA
+760 AIDGIKLTTNDPSD
-774 ATEVKVEYDNTE
+774 ATEVKVEYDNTD
-786 ASKGTVVDPTGT
+786 ASKGKVVAPTE

-823 TDKNDVVTTS
+823 TDKNGVVTTS

>member
-172 MNVTANVAK
+172 MSVTANEAT
-181 FTAKN
+181 FTAK
-186 TVTPSTAPD
+186 SIASSAPD
-195 GIAWGKADKAITWK
+195 GIAWGKAPGAITWK

-243 LKLVASDGSVAPV
+243 LKLVASDGSAAPV

-264 DLIYDKGDRAA
+264 DLIYGERAA

-327 VIDTDETAETNA
+327 VIDTDETAETTA

-350 EGTDDAK
+350 EGTDAAK
-357 TASGTALTISDFKL
+357 TASGTPLAISDFKL

-449 VAATIE
+449 VAATVE

-496 WATDGNFFKEDITES
+496 WATDGNFFKASIS
-511 NVTYYTDAACKKQVT
+511 SVTYYTDAACKKQVT

-565 DADGNE
+565 AAAGNE

-641 TYTTDAGKVTELTV
+641 TYTTDAGDVTKLTV
-655 NKGEIENA
+655 KKGEIANA

-682 IELVADIEDLT
+682 IELAKDLT

-760 AIDGITLTTSDPSA
+760 KIDGITLTTSDPSD

-786 ASKGTVVDPTGT
+786 ASKGKVVDPTGT
-798 TGKDAK
+798 AADGNAK

-823 TDKNDVVTTS
+823 TDKNGVVTTS
-833 TIDYQYN
+833 TISITNNNRI

>member
-31 DIDEING
+31 DIDEINS

-53 IGDKGVS
+53 IGDKGVT

-172 MNVTANVAK
+172 MSVTANEAT
-181 FTAKN
+181 FTAKSIA
-186 TVTPSTAPD
+186 STAPD
-195 GIAWGKADKAITWK
+195 GIAWGKAPGAITWK

-264 DLIYDKGDRAA
+264 DLIYGDRAA
-275 SANGNWT
+275 SANGDWT

-327 VIDTDETAETNA
+327 VIDTDETAETTA
-339 LEATKIKVGGV
+339 LAATKIKVGGA

-357 TASGTALTISDFKL
+357 NASNPLTISDFKL

-380 KDKNNAD
+380 KDASDAD

-434 DVTGAE
+434 DVTGTE

-449 VAATIE
+449 VAATVE

-543 DSEIADAPKAG
+543 DSEIATAPKAG
-554 ATKLTITLSDA
+554 ATKLTITLSDDA
-565 DADGNE
+565 DAGNE

-610 YSTNATLSLAKAYTV
+610 WSTNATLSLAKAYTV

-635 DIEYVA
+635 GIEYVA
-641 TYTTDAGKVTELTV
+641 TYTTDDGDVKKLTV
-655 NKGEIENA
+655 KKGEIANA

-682 IELVADIEDLT
+682 IELATDLT

-741 TGLALVFNGKEIA
+741 AGLALVFNGKEIA

-760 AIDGITLTTSDPSA
+760 AIDGIKLTTNDPSD
-774 ATEVKVEYDNTE
+774 ATEVKVEYKNTE
-786 ASKGTVVDPTGT
+786 ASKGTVVAPTGT
-798 TGKDAK
+798 AAGKDVK
-804 GVSITDMK
+804 GVSITGMK

>member
-172 MNVTANVAK
+172 MSVTANEAT
-181 FTAKN
+181 FTAKSIA
-186 TVTPSTAPD
+186 STAPD
-195 GIAWGKADKAITWK
+195 GIAWGKANKAITWK

-243 LKLVASDGSVAPV
+243 LKLVASDGSAAPV

-264 DLIYDKGDRAA
+264 DLIYGDRAA

-327 VIDTDETAETNA
+327 VIDTDEDPEATALA
-339 LEATKIKVGGV
+339 ATKIKVGGV
-350 EGTDDAK
+350 EGTDAAT
-357 TASGTALTISDFKL
+357 TASNPLTISNFKL

-380 KDKNNAD
+380 KDASDAD

-434 DVTGAE
+434 DVTGTE

-449 VAATIE
+449 VAATVE

-511 NVTYYTDAACKKQVT
+511 NVTYYTDAACKKEVT
-526 DLSKAAT
+526 NLSSAAT

-565 DADGNE
+565 AAAGNE

-610 YSTNATLSLAKAYTV
+610 WKSNNATLSLAKAYTV

-641 TYTTDAGKVTELTV
+641 TYTTDDDDVKELTV
-655 NKGEIENA
+655 KKGEIENA
-663 GGLIDDNK
+663 GGLIVEKK

-760 AIDGITLTTSDPSA
+760 KIDSITLVSTTPDA
-774 ATEVKVEYDNTE
+774 ATKVQVAYKNTE
-786 ASKGTVVDPTGT
+786 ASKGTVVAPTGT
-798 TGKDAK
+798 VAGKDAK
-804 GVSITDMK
+804 GVSITDMR

-823 TDKNDVVTTS
+823 TDKNGVVTTS

>member
-264 DLIYDKGDRAA
+264 DLIYGERAA

-327 VIDTDETAETNA
+327 VIDTDETAETTA
-339 LEATKIKVGGV
+339 LAATKIKVGGV
-350 EGTDDAK
+350 NGTDAAK
-357 TASGTALTISDFKL
+357 TAGGTALTISNFKL

-380 KDKNNAD
+380 KDASNAD

-434 DVTGAE
+434 DVTGTE

-449 VAATIE
+449 VAATVE

-543 DSEIADAPKAG
+543 DSEIAAAPKAG

-565 DADGNE
+565 AAAGNE

-610 YSTNATLSLAKAYTV
+610 WSTNATLSLAKAYTV

-641 TYTTDAGKVTELTV
+641 TYTTDAGAVKKLSVTD
-655 NKGEIENA
+655 GEIA
-663 GGLIDDNK
+663 DADGLIVDNK

-741 TGLALVFNGKEIA
+741 AGLALVFNGKEIA

-760 AIDGITLTTSDPSA
+760 KIDGITLVSATPDA
-774 ATEVKVEYDNTE
+774 ATKVQVAYDNTE
-786 ASKGTVVDPTGT
+786 ASKGTVVAPTGT
-798 TGKDAK
+798 SKDAK

-823 TDKNDVVTTS
+823 TDKNGVVTTS

>member
-172 MNVTANVAK
+172 MSVTANEAT
-181 FTAKN
+181 FTAKSIA
-186 TVTPSTAPD
+186 STAPD
-195 GIAWGKADKAITWK
+195 GIAWGKAPGAITWK

-224 YTEGEVTVVPS
+224 YTEGKVTVVPS

-256 TVTATANN
+256 TVTATADN
-264 DLIYDKGDRAA
+264 DLIYGDRAA
-275 SANGNWT
+275 SANGDWT

-327 VIDTDETAETNA
+327 VIDTDEDPEATALA
-339 LEATKIKVGGV
+339 ATKIKVGGAN
-350 EGTDDAK
+350 GTDAAK
-357 TASGTALTISDFKL
+357 TASGTALTISNFKL

-380 KDKNNAD
+380 KDASNAD

-434 DVTGAE
+434 DVTGTE

-449 VAATIE
+449 VAATVE

-526 DLSKAAT
+526 DLSSAAT

-543 DSEIADAPKAG
+543 KDEIADAPKAG

-565 DADGNE
+565 ADAGNE

-610 YSTNATLSLAKAYTV
+610 WSTNATLSLAKAYTV

-641 TYTTDAGKVTELTV
+641 TYTTDDDVTELTV
-655 NKGEIENA
+655 KKGEIENA
-663 GGLIDDNK
+663 NGLIVKKK

-682 IELVADIEDLT
+682 IELAKDLT

-760 AIDGITLTTSDPSA
+760 KIDGITLTTNDPSS
-774 ATEVKVEYDNTE
+774 ATEVKVEYKNTD
-786 ASKGTVVDPTGT
+786 ASKGTVVAPTGT
-798 TGKDAK
+798 DKDAK

-823 TDKNDVVTTS
+823 TDKNGVVTTS

>member
-172 MNVTANVAK
+172 MSVTANEAT
-181 FTAKN
+181 FTAKSIA
-186 TVTPSTAPD
+186 STAPD
-195 GIAWGKADKAITWK
+195 GIAWGKAPGAITWK

-264 DLIYDKGDRAA
+264 DLIYGDRAA
-275 SANGNWT
+275 SANGDWT

-327 VIDTDETAETNA
+327 VIDTDETAETTA
-339 LEATKIKVGGV
+339 LAATKIKVGGV
-350 EGTDDAK
+350 EGTDAAT
-357 TASGTALTISDFKL
+357 TASNPLTISNFKL

-380 KDKNNAD
+380 KDASNAD

-434 DVTGAE
+434 DVTGTE

-449 VAATIE
+449 VAATVE

-496 WATDGNFFKEDITES
+496 WATDGNFFKASIS
-511 NVTYYTDAACKKQVT
+511 SVTYYTDAACKKQVT
-526 DLSKAAT
+526 DLSSAAT

-554 ATKLTITLSDA
+554 ATKLTITLSD
-565 DADGNE
+565 DAAAGNE

-610 YSTNATLSLAKAYTV
+610 WKSNNATLSLSKAYTV

-641 TYTTDAGKVTELTV
+641 YTTDDGAVTKLSVTD
-655 NKGEIENA
+655 GEIADA
-663 GGLIDDNK
+663 GGLIVKKK

-760 AIDGITLTTSDPSA
+760 KIDGIKLTTSDPSD
-774 ATEVKVEYDNTE
+774 ATEVKVEYKNTD
-786 ASKGTVVDPTGT
+786 ASKGTVVAPTGT
-798 TGKDAK
+798 AADKDAK
-804 GVSITDMK
+804 GVSITGMK

-823 TDKNDVVTTS
+823 TDKNGVVTTS

>member
-31 DIDEING
+31 DIDEINS

-243 LKLVASDGSVAPV
+243 LKLVASDGSAAPV

-264 DLIYDKGDRAA
+264 DLIYGERAA

-298 AFATEVES
+298 AFATEVKS

-327 VIDTDETAETNA
+327 VIDTDETAETTA
-339 LEATKIKVGGV
+339 LAATKIKVGGV
-350 EGTDDAK
+350 EGTDAAT
-357 TASGTALTISDFKL
+357 TASNPLAISNFKL

-380 KDKNNAD
+380 KDKDNAD

-434 DVTGAE
+434 DVKGTE
-440 TKQYIKVTF
+440 TKQYINVTF
-449 VAATIE
+449 VAATVE

-496 WATDGNFFKEDITES
+496 WATDGNFFKKDITKS

-526 DLSKAAT
+526 DLSSAAT

-565 DADGNE
+565 DAAGNE

-610 YSTNATLSLAKAYTV
+610 WSTNATLSLAKAYTV

-641 TYTTDAGKVTELTV
+641 TYTTNDGDVAKLTV
-655 NKGEIENA
+655 TAGEIADA
-663 GGLIDDNK
+663 GGLIVDNK

-760 AIDGITLTTSDPSA
+760 AIDGIKLTTSDPSD
-774 ATEVKVEYDNTE
+774 ATEVKVEYKNTD

-798 TGKDAK
+798 AADKDAK
-804 GVSITDMK
+804 GVSITGMK

>member
-157 GEMKTIKLPKATSGM
+157 GEMKIIKLPKATSGM
-172 MNVTANVAK
+172 MNVTANEAT
-181 FTAKN
+181 FTAKSIA
-186 TVTPSTAPD
+186 STAPD

-224 YTEGEVTVVPS
+224 YTEGKVTVVPS

-243 LKLVASDGSVAPV
+243 LKLVASDGSAAPV

-264 DLIYDKGDRAA
+264 DLICGDRAA

-327 VIDTDETAETNA
+327 VIDTDETADTTA
-339 LEATKIKVGGV
+339 LAATKIKVGGA
-350 EGTDDAK
+350 EGTDAAK
-357 TASGTALTISDFKL
+357 TASTPLTISDFKL

-380 KDKNNAD
+380 KDAGNAD

-434 DVTGAE
+434 DVTGTE

-449 VAATIE
+449 VAATVE

-496 WATDGNFFKEDITES
+496 WATDGNFFKKDITKS

-526 DLSKAAT
+526 DLSSAAT

-565 DADGNE
+565 DAAGNE

-610 YSTNATLSLAKAYTV
+610 WSTNATLSLAKAYTV

-635 DIEYVA
+635 SIEYVA
-641 TYTTDAGKVTELTV
+641 TYTTDDGDVKKLTV
-655 NKGEIENA
+655 KKGEIANA

-682 IELVADIEDLT
+682 IELATDLT

-760 AIDGITLTTSDPSA
+760 KIDGITLTTNDPSS
-774 ATEVKVEYDNTE
+774 ATEVKVEYKNTD

-798 TGKDAK
+798 AADKDAK
-804 GVSITDMK
+804 GVSITGMK

-823 TDKNDVVTTS
+823 TDKNGVVTTS

>member
-1 MNKKFLSAILFGALM
+1 MNKKFLSAILFGALI

-172 MNVTANVAK
+172 MNVTANEAT
-181 FTAKN
+181 FTAK
-186 TVTPSTAPD
+186 SIASSAPD

-243 LKLVASDGSVAPV
+243 LKLVASDGSAAPV

-327 VIDTDETAETNA
+327 VIDTDEDPEATALA
-339 LEATKIKVGGV
+339 ATKIKVGGV
-350 EGTDDAK
+350 NGTDDAK
-357 TASGTALTISDFKL
+357 TASGTALTISNFKL

-380 KDKNNAD
+380 KDESNAD

-434 DVTGAE
+434 DVTGTE

-449 VAATIE
+449 GAATVE

-496 WATDGNFFKEDITES
+496 WATDGNFFKKDITKS

-526 DLSKAAT
+526 DLSSAAT

-543 DSEIADAPKAG
+543 EDEIATAPKAG

-565 DADGNE
+565 DAAGNE

-610 YSTNATLSLAKAYTV
+610 WSTNATLSLAKAYTV
-625 KDGVKGLAID
+625 KDGVKGLAIG

-641 TYTTDAGKVTELTV
+641 TYTTNDGDVTKLTV
-655 NKGEIENA
+655 TAGEIADA
-663 GGLIDDNK
+663 GGLIVDNK

-682 IELVADIEDLT
+682 IELAKDLT

-760 AIDGITLTTSDPSA
+760 KIDGITLTTNDPSS
-774 ATEVKVEYDNTE
+774 ATEVKVEYKNTD
-786 ASKGTVVDPTGT
+786 ASKGTVVAPTGT
-798 TGKDAK
+798 DKDAK

-823 TDKNDVVTTS
+823 TDKNGVVTTS

>member
-172 MNVTANVAK
+172 MSVTANEAT
-181 FTAKN
+181 FTAKSIA
-186 TVTPSTAPD
+186 STAPD
-195 GIAWGKADKAITWK
+195 GIAWGKAPGAITWK

-264 DLIYDKGDRAA
+264 DLIYGDRAA
-275 SANGNWT
+275 SANGDWT

-327 VIDTDETAETNA
+327 VIDTDETAETTA
-339 LEATKIKVGGV
+339 LAATKIKVGGA

-357 TASGTALTISDFKL
+357 NASNPLTISDFKL

-380 KDKNNAD
+380 KDASDAD

-434 DVTGAE
+434 DVTGTE

-449 VAATIE
+449 VAATVE

-526 DLSKAAT
+526 DLSSAVT

-565 DADGNE
+565 ADAGNE

-610 YSTNATLSLAKAYTV
+610 WKSNNATLSLAKAYTV

-641 TYTTDAGKVTELTV
+641 TYTTDDGAVTKLTV
-655 NKGEIENA
+655 TAGEIADA
-663 GGLIDDNK
+663 GGLIVDNK

-682 IELVADIEDLT
+682 IELAKDLT

-760 AIDGITLTTSDPSA
+760 KIDGITLTTNDPSS
-774 ATEVKVEYDNTE
+774 ATEVKVEYKNTD
-786 ASKGTVVDPTGT
+786 ASKGTVVAPTET
-798 TGKDAK
+798 DKDAK

-823 TDKNDVVTTS
+823 TDKNGVVTTS